1 MLEHL
6 FSITYEVGS
15 HSILSKD
22 GALIDSGLPSCC
34 KKIATWKIFGKK
46 KLVQVLGSNHH
57 RTFSPERRE
66 KNGMNTTNALF

>member
-46 KLVQVLGSNHH
+46 KNLYRHWAAIITELSVL
-57 RTFSPERRE
+57 RE
-66 KNGMNTTNALF
+66 EKKMG